1 MTTYAVDEIIVRG
14 TRIRSWRTVFTGMYR
29 FGGPPPPSPGPDGQ
43 FDELPPDYTPEVID
57 PCPGEPEDDSK
68 HPGNV
73 DAGALRKAAGLAAT
87 DIRNRQNLDVE
98 YAAGIVRTAGGGLRT
113 TELTKGDAE
122 GFRLVIPARP
132 GEILVGVVHNH
143 PPGGGIYPSDVD
155 NSTDNLGDWGRLEKL
170 IQNGHANP
178 KSVQYIL
185 GPDGKLR
192 EYTSDMRSATDGPG
206 IGGVGCETDGD

>member
-1 MTTYAVDEIIVRG
+1 
-14 TRIRSWRTVFTGMYR
+14 MYR

-43 FDELPPDYTPEVID
+43 FDELPPDYTPEVLD
-57 PCPGEPEDDSK
+57 PCSGEPEDDSK

-113 TELTKGDAE
+113 SELTEGDAK

-132 GEILVGVVHNH
+132 GEILVGIVHNH
-143 PPGGGIYPSDVD
+143 PTGGGIYPSDED
-155 NSTDNLGDWGRLEKL
+155 NAANPPGDWGRLDL
-170 IQNGHANP
+170 LVQAGDAHP
-178 KSVQYIL
+178 KTVQYIL
-185 GPDGKLR
+185 GPDDKLR
-192 EYTSDMRSATDGPG
+192 EYTSDMRSATDGQT
-206 IGGVGCETDGD
+206 IGGVGCETGDD